1 MTHNHII
8 VKWIAWSDQITW
20 SVYRLKGPF
29 STSHTVCCVLM
40 PFLLQNDTHPQSH
53 GVHDSVLCSSRYYL
67 CLSLNAERE
76 RFIIFYYF
84 LVDVCQ
90 DNMARLTVTVDSI
103 AWTQWGRATLNGR
116 CMKGRNTSPA
126 FTFAHDRLFSETAA
140 ELCMQGQWSTV
151 QNLSQPVAVSKVKK
165 MNEWG
170 KSRRMCGSSF

>member
-1 MTHNHII
+1 MCIALRVLSVLHILYAAYLCHSCCKMTHIH
-8 VKWIAWSDQITW
+8 SHM
-20 SVYRLKGPF
+20 VYTTLSSAVPATTYVSHWMLRERERERERLRIFPVFF
-29 STSHTVCCVLM
+29 S
-40 PFLLQNDTHPQSH
+40 
-53 GVHDSVLCSSRYYL
+53 LCSS
-67 CLSLNAERE
+67 
-76 RFIIFYYF
+76 
-84 LVDVCQ
+84 Q

-126 FTFAHDRLFSETAA
+126 FTFTHDRLFSETAA